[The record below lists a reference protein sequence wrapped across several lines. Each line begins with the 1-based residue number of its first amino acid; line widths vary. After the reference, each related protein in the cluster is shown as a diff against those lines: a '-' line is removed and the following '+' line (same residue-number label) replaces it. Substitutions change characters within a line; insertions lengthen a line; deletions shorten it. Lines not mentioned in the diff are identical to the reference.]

1 VTPECQ
7 DREKRT
13 IDMQTVVAQATKRP
27 LGQSAT
33 WRDLEVHSQDIRK
46 CHLQALFTADPDR
59 GQRMMAEG
67 AGVYLDYSKNRT
79 AGQTIELLLE
89 LAEGSGLPAHI
100 AMFRGEKI
108 NRTEDRAVLHV
119 ALHLRR
125 LRKVAALEAQA
136 VSP

>member
-1 VTPECQ
+1 
-7 DREKRT
+7 
-13 IDMQTVVAQATKRP
+13 MQTVVAPAAKRP

-33 WRDLEVHSQDIRK
+33 WRDLEVHSQDIRNR
-46 CHLQALFTADPDR
+46 HLQALFTAAPDR
-59 GQRMMAEG
+59 GQRMMAER
-67 AGVYLDYSKNRT
+67 AGVYLAYSKNRT
-79 AGQTIELLLE
+79 TGQTMERLLE
-89 LAEGSGLPAHI
+89 LAEGSGLHAHV

-119 ALHLRR
+119 ALHFRR

>member
-1 VTPECQ
+1 
-7 DREKRT
+7 
-13 IDMQTVVAQATKRP
+13 M
-27 LGQSAT
+27 
-33 WRDLEVHSQDIRK
+33 
-46 CHLQALFTADPDR
+46 
-59 GQRMMAEG
+59 
-67 AGVYLDYSKNRT
+67 
-79 AGQTIELLLE
+79 ELLLE
-89 LAEGSGLPAHI
+89 LAEGSGLHAHI